1 MVYIDLGERQGELG
15 IDDFSKNGTFSA
27 ILVKILLNPDLSI
40 ETSSGGGGAKRSIAP
55 DLGAGGDLSDR
66 GQSFGT
72 VPSVR
77 TKCTDRSFGRIFKMN
92 SYTFANDV
100 NAQRTLAYASDEVLV
115 EITKAGEKLAFVE
128 LWRRHSAKIFKTVF
142 RVTRN
147 REDAEDALQDAFLKA
162 FVHLKG
168 FDGRS
173 KFSTWLTRIAIN
185 SALMILRR
193 KRSYP
198 ETSMDITA
206 QGEAHQC
213 REFEDHS
220 VDIEAHCVRT
230 ERARHL
236 KRAICRL
243 RPALRE
249 VVEIQ
254 QLHDVS
260 VKEVAEITGLS
271 LAATKSRMMR
281 AKAALR
287 RKLH

>member
-1 MVYIDLGERQGELG
+1 MATACSKIWKEDLVM
-15 IDDFSKNGTFSA
+15 NFSA
-27 ILVKILLNPDLSI
+27 FD
-40 ETSSGGGGAKRSIAP
+40 
-55 DLGAGGDLSDR
+55 
-66 GQSFGT
+66 
-72 VPSVR
+72 
-77 TKCTDRSFGRIFKMN
+77 
-92 SYTFANDV
+92 NDI
-100 NAQRTLAYASDEVLV
+100 NTQFTLAYASDEVLV
-115 EITKAGEKLAFVE
+115 EATKAGEKLAFVE
-128 LWRRHSAKIFKTVF
+128 LWRRHSAKVFKTVF

-147 REDAEDALQDAFLKA
+147 REDAEDALQDSFLKA
-162 FVHLKG
+162 FVHLKS

-198 ETSMDITA
+198 ETSMDIGV
-206 QGEAHQC
+206 QGEPHQY

-220 VDIEAHCVRT
+220 VDIEGHCVRS
-230 ERARHL
+230 ERIGHL
-236 KRAICRL
+236 RRAIHRL

-260 VKEVAEITGLS
+260 IKEVAEIAGLS
-271 LAATKSRMMR
+271 VAAAKSRMMR
-281 AKAALR
+281 AKVVLR

>member
-1 MVYIDLGERQGELG
+1 
-15 IDDFSKNGTFSA
+15 
-27 ILVKILLNPDLSI
+27 
-40 ETSSGGGGAKRSIAP
+40 
-55 DLGAGGDLSDR
+55 
-66 GQSFGT
+66 
-72 VPSVR
+72 
-77 TKCTDRSFGRIFKMN
+77 MN
-92 SYTFANDV
+92 SYSFADDV
-100 NAQRTLAYASDEVLV
+100 SVQRSLSYASDEMLV
-115 EITKAGEKLAFVE
+115 EATKAGEKLAFVE

-162 FVHLKG
+162 FVHLKS

-198 ETSMDITA
+198 ETSVDIGTP
-206 QGEAHQC
+206 GEAHQC

-220 VDIEAHCVRT
+220 IDIEGHCVRS
-230 ERARHL
+230 ERARNL
-236 KRAICRL
+236 RRAIVRL

-254 QLHDVS
+254 QRHDVS
-260 VKEVAEITGLS
+260 IKEVAEITGLS

>member
-1 MVYIDLGERQGELG
+1 
-15 IDDFSKNGTFSA
+15 
-27 ILVKILLNPDLSI
+27 
-40 ETSSGGGGAKRSIAP
+40 
-55 DLGAGGDLSDR
+55 
-66 GQSFGT
+66 
-72 VPSVR
+72 
-77 TKCTDRSFGRIFKMN
+77 MN
-92 SYTFANDV
+92 SYNFTNDV
-100 NAQRTLAYASDEVLV
+100 SMQHTLTYATDEMLV
-115 EITKAGEKLAFVE
+115 EATKAGESVAFVE
-128 LWRRHSAKIFKTVF
+128 LWRRHSAKVFKTVF

-193 KRSYP
+193 KRAYP
-198 ETSMDITA
+198 ETSVEMGTP
-206 QGEAHQC
+206 GEPHQI

-220 VDIEAHCVRT
+220 IDIEAHCVRS
-230 ERARHL
+230 ERALHL
-236 KRAICRL
+236 RRAIQRL

-254 QLHDVS
+254 QRHDVS
-260 VKEVAEITGLS
+260 VKEVAEMTGLS
-271 LAATKSRMMR
+271 LAATKFRIMR
-281 AKAALR
+281 AMAALR